1 MNLGSRLK
9 QLRQQQDIS
18 LRKLGEKAGVS
29 YSIMNS
35 IENGRFL
42 PSPEVI
48 VSLANVLQYD
58 DVDEL
63 LKLAKECSGV
73 TNETMKKGYELP

>member
-48 VSLANVLQYD
+48 VSLANVLHYD

-63 LKLAKECSGV
+63 LKLAKKFSDV
-73 TNETMKKGYELP
+73 TNQTIKEGNEP